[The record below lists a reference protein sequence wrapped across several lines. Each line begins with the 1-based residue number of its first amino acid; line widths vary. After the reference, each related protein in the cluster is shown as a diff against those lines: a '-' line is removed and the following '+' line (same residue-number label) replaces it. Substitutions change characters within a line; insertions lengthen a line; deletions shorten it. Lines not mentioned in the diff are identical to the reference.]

1 MSATMSHSSHSE
13 RPQGTHAELPSG
25 SSQFRKDNEM
35 SDLIAPHAFLNM
47 ASISQTILGK
57 IVAAK
62 QEWVAARKLAQPL
75 ESFQSALT
83 PSDRDFVGALKA
95 GSTRFILEC
104 KKASPSKGLIR
115 DDFSPEAIAD
125 IYGKYATAISVLTDE
140 KFFQGDFAY
149 LSRVRS
155 RVSQPVL
162 CKDFMIDPY
171 QVYLARHYQADA
183 ILLMLSVLTDEG
195 YRALFAVAKEL
206 GLGVLTEVSNEE
218 ELTRAI
224 ALDAPVI
231 GINNRDLRD
240 LSVDLNRTKQL
251 AKDIPGDRVV
261 ISESG
266 INHRAQVAD
275 LRHYAKGFL
284 VGSSLMAE
292 PDLEAAVRK
301 LVLGQN
307 KVCGL
312 TRAEDAAAAHQAG
325 AVFGGLIFVAKSPRY
340 VDIPAARA
348 VMAGAPLSY
357 VGVFRNAQP
366 ATIAK
371 TVDALGL
378 AAVQLHGDEDT
389 AYIEELRPLLPAG
402 CQIWK
407 AVGVSLGM
415 ESGEPLPDLDYPA
428 DRLLLDT
435 VVKTAVGSQSGGT
448 GQTFDWAL
456 LANLDK
462 AKLMLAGGLNPDN
475 ALQAAQVGCLGLDF
489 NSGVESAPGQKDAH
503 KIAAA
508 FGALRNL

>member
-1 MSATMSHSSHSE
+1 M
-13 RPQGTHAELPSG
+13 
-25 SSQFRKDNEM
+25 
-35 SDLIAPHAFLNM
+35 
-47 ASISQTILGK
+47 
-57 IVAAK
+57 
-62 QEWVAARKLAQPL
+62 
-75 ESFQSALT
+75 
-83 PSDRDFVGALKA
+83 
-95 GSTRFILEC
+95 
-104 KKASPSKGLIR
+104 
-115 DDFSPEAIAD
+115 
-125 IYGKYATAISVLTDE
+125 LTDE
-140 KFFQGDFAY
+140 KFFQGDFAF
-149 LSRVRS
+149 LPRVRS

-224 ALDAPVI
+224 TLGAPVI

-251 AKDIPGDRVV
+251 AKDIPSDRVV

-275 LRHYAKGFL
+275 LRHHAKGFL

-325 AVFGGLIFVAKSPRY
+325 AVFGGLIFVSKSPRY

-366 ATIAK
+366 ATIVK
-371 TVDALGL
+371 TVEALGL
-378 AAVQLHGDEDT
+378 AAVQLHGDEDA
-389 AYIEELRPLLPAG
+389 AYIEGLHALLPAG

-407 AVGVSLGM
+407 AVGVT
-415 ESGEPLPDLDYPA
+415 SGEPLPALDYPA

-435 VVKTAVGSQSGGT
+435 KVGSQSGGT
-448 GQTFDWAL
+448 GQAFDWAML
-456 LANLDK
+456 VTLDK
-462 AKLMLAGGLNPDN
+462 SKLMLAGGLNPDN

>member
-1 MSATMSHSSHSE
+1 MSAGLNTTNRSKDIEMLNH
-13 RPQGTHAELPSG
+13 PS
-25 SSQFRKDNEM
+25 
-35 SDLIAPHAFLNM
+35 L
-47 ASISQTILGK
+47 SQTILGN

-75 ESFQSALT
+75 ASFQGALL
-83 PSDRDFVGALKA
+83 PSDRDFEGELRA
-95 GSTRFILEC
+95 GGTRFILEC

-140 KFFQGDFAY
+140 KFFQGDFAF
-149 LSRVRS
+149 LPRVRA
-155 RVSQPVL
+155 RVKQPVL

-195 YRALFAVAKEL
+195 YRTLFAVAREL

-218 ELTRAI
+218 ELERAI
-224 ALDAPVI
+224 ALGSPVI

-240 LSVDLNRTKQL
+240 MSVSLDRTRQL
-251 AKDIPGDRVV
+251 AARIPGDRVV

-266 INHRAQVAD
+266 IQDRSQVAD
-275 LRHYAKGFL
+275 LRRHAKGFL
-284 VGSSLMAE
+284 VGSSLMSE
-292 PDLEAAVRK
+292 PDLEAAVRR

-312 TRAEDAAAAHQAG
+312 TRAEDATAAHQAG

-340 VDIPAARA
+340 VDIPSART

-366 ATIAK
+366 QTIAK
-371 TVDALGL
+371 TVEALGL
-378 AAVQLHGDEDT
+378 VAVQLHGEEDA
-389 AYIEELRPLLPAG
+389 AYIEALRPLLPVH
-402 CQIWK
+402 CEIWK
-407 AVGVSLGM
+407 AVGIT
-415 ESGEPLPDLDYPA
+415 SGEPLPALDFPA

-435 VVKTAVGSQSGGT
+435 KVGSQSGGT
-448 GQTFDWAL
+448 GQAFDWTVL
-456 LANLDK
+456 DGLDK
-462 AKLMLAGGLNPDN
+462 SRLMLAGGLNPDN
-475 ALQAAQVGCLGLDF
+475 ALSAAQVGCLGLDF
-489 NSGVESAPGQKDAH
+489 NSGVESAPGQKDAS
-503 KIAAA
+503 KLEAA
-508 FGALRNL
+508 FAALRQL

>member
-13 RPQGTHAELPSG
+13 RPQGK
-25 SSQFRKDNEM
+25 SQFRKDNEM
-35 SDLIAPHAFLNM
+35 SDLIAPQAFLNM

-62 QEWVAARKLAQPL
+62 QAWVTARKLAQPL

-115 DDFSPEAIAD
+115 NDFSPEAIAD

-140 KFFQGDFAY
+140 KFFQGDFAF
-149 LSRVRS
+149 LPRVRG
-155 RVSQPVL
+155 RVQQPVL

-224 ALDAPVI
+224 ALGAPVI

-251 AKDIPGDRVV
+251 ANILSQKAPGDRVV

-275 LRHYAKGFL
+275 LRPYAKGFL

-301 LVLGQN
+301 LTLGQN

-340 VDIPAARA
+340 VDIPTART
-348 VMAGAPLSY
+348 VMAGAQLSY

-366 ATIAK
+366 ATIVQ
-371 TVDALGL
+371 TVETLGL
-378 AAVQLHGDEDT
+378 AAVQLHGDEDA
-389 AYIEELRPLLPAG
+389 AYIEGLRPLLPAS
-402 CQIWK
+402 CQVWK
-407 AVGVSLGM
+407 AVGII
-415 ESGEPLPDLDYPA
+415 SGEPLPTLDYPA

-435 VVKTAVGSQSGGT
+435 KVGSQSGGT
-448 GQTFDWAL
+448 GQAFNWAM
-456 LANLDK
+456 LATLDK
-462 AKLMLAGGLNPDN
+462 SKLMLAGGLNPDN
-475 ALQAAQVGCLGLDF
+475 ALQAAEVGCLGLDF
-489 NSGVESAPGQKDAH
+489 NSGVESAPGQKDPH
-503 KIAAA
+503 KLAAA
-508 FGALRNL
+508 FSALRGL

>member
-1 MSATMSHSSHSE
+1 MSVTTHGSTTLSKDIEMLDPLSS
-13 RPQGTHAELPSG
+13 P
-25 SSQFRKDNEM
+25 D
-35 SDLIAPHAFLNM
+35 AFLNR
-47 ASISQTILGK
+47 ASINQTILGK

-75 ESFQSALT
+75 ESFQGTLV
-83 PSDRDFVGALKA
+83 PSDRDFEGDLRA

-125 IYGKYATAISVLTDE
+125 IYGNYATAISVLTDE
-140 KFFQGDFAY
+140 QFFQGDFAF
-149 LSRVRS
+149 LPRVRG
-155 RVSQPVL
+155 RVKQPVL

-195 YRALFAVAKEL
+195 YRALFKVAKEL

-224 ALDAPVI
+224 DLGAPVI

-240 LSVDLNRTKQL
+240 LSVDLARTKQL
-251 AKDIPGDRVV
+251 AKDIPSDRVV

-275 LRHYAKGFL
+275 LRAHAKGFL
-284 VGSSLMAE
+284 VGSSLMSE

-312 TRAEDAAAAHQAG
+312 TRPEDAAAAHQAG

-348 VMAGAPLSY
+348 VMAGAPLCY
-357 VGVFRNAQP
+357 VMPSPPPSPRRWMRWGSPPCNCTGMKMP
-366 ATIAK
+366 PMS
-371 TVDALGL
+371 
-378 AAVQLHGDEDT
+378 
-389 AYIEELRPLLPAG
+389 RPCAP
-402 CQIWK
+402 CC
-407 AVGVSLGM
+407 
-415 ESGEPLPDLDYPA
+415 
-428 DRLLLDT
+428 R
-435 VVKTAVGSQSGGT
+435 
-448 GQTFDWAL
+448 
-456 LANLDK
+456 
-462 AKLMLAGGLNPDN
+462 
-475 ALQAAQVGCLGLDF
+475 QAAR
-489 NSGVESAPGQKDAH
+489 SGKRLESQAASPCPPSTTRRIACCWIRKSAAR
-503 KIAAA
+503 AAA
-508 FGALRNL
+508 PVRRSTGLCWPISIKPG

>member
-1 MSATMSHSSHSE
+1 MSATTLHSSHSV
-13 RPQGTHAELPSG
+13 RPQGNNQL
-25 SSQFRKDNEM
+25 RKDNEM
-35 SDLIAPHAFLNM
+35 SDLMAPHAFLNM

-140 KFFQGDFAY
+140 KFFQGDFAF
-149 LSRVRS
+149 LPRVRS
-155 RVSQPVL
+155 RVQQPVL

-183 ILLMLSVLTDEG
+183 ILLMLSVLTDDG

-206 GLGVLTEVSNEE
+206 GLGVLTEVSNQE

-224 ALDAPVI
+224 ALGAPVI

-251 AKDIPGDRVV
+251 AAILSQKAPADRVV

-275 LRHYAKGFL
+275 LRHHAKGFL

-312 TRAEDAAAAHQAG
+312 TRAKDAAAAHQAG

-371 TVDALGL
+371 TVKALGL
-378 AAVQLHGDEDT
+378 TAVQLHGDEDA
-389 AYIEELRPLLPAG
+389 AYIETLRPLLPAG

-407 AVGVSLGM
+407 AVGVSLGK
-415 ESGEPLPDLDYPA
+415 ESGEPLPALDYPA

-435 VVKTAVGSQSGGT
+435 KVGSQSGGT
-448 GQTFDWAL
+448 GQAFDWAL
-456 LANLDK
+456 LAHLDK

-503 KIAAA
+503 KLAAA
-508 FGALRNL
+508 FAVLRQL

>member
-1 MSATMSHSSHSE
+1 MSATTLHSSHSE
-13 RPQGTHAELPSG
+13 RPQGK
-25 SSQFRKDNEM
+25 SQFRKDNEM

-75 ESFQSALT
+75 ASFQSALT

-140 KFFQGDFAY
+140 KFFQGDFAF
-149 LSRVRS
+149 LPRVRS

-224 ALDAPVI
+224 ALGAPVI

-240 LSVDLNRTKQL
+240 LSVDLARTKQL
-251 AKDIPGDRVV
+251 AAILSQKAPGDRVV

-275 LRHYAKGFL
+275 LRHHAKGFL

-366 ATIAK
+366 ATIVK
-371 TVDALGL
+371 TVEALGL
-378 AAVQLHGDEDT
+378 AAVQLHGDEDA
-389 AYIEELRPLLPAG
+389 AYIEGLRALLPAG

-407 AVGVSLGM
+407 AIGISLGK
-415 ESGEPLPDLDYPA
+415 ESGEPLPALDYPA

-435 VVKTAVGSQSGGT
+435 KVGSQSGGT
-448 GQTFDWAL
+448 GQAFDWAL
-456 LANLDK
+456 LAHLDK

-503 KIAAA
+503 KLATA
-508 FGALRNL
+508 FAALRNL

>member
-1 MSATMSHSSHSE
+1 MSATTLHSSHSE
-13 RPQGTHAELPSG
+13 RPQGKI
-25 SSQFRKDNEM
+25 QFRKDNEM
-35 SDLIAPHAFLNM
+35 SDRIAPHAFLNM

-140 KFFQGDFAY
+140 KFFQGDFAF
-149 LSRVRS
+149 LPRVRS

-224 ALDAPVI
+224 ALGAPVI

-251 AKDIPGDRVV
+251 AKDIPSDRVV

-275 LRHYAKGFL
+275 LRHHAKGFL

-312 TRAEDAAAAHQAG
+312 TRAED
-325 AVFGGLIFVAKSPRY
+325 
-340 VDIPAARA
+340 
-348 VMAGAPLSY
+348 
-357 VGVFRNAQP
+357 
-366 ATIAK
+366 
-371 TVDALGL
+371 
-378 AAVQLHGDEDT
+378 
-389 AYIEELRPLLPAG
+389 
-402 CQIWK
+402 
-407 AVGVSLGM
+407 
-415 ESGEPLPDLDYPA
+415 
-428 DRLLLDT
+428 
-435 VVKTAVGSQSGGT
+435 
-448 GQTFDWAL
+448 
-456 LANLDK
+456 
-462 AKLMLAGGLNPDN
+462 
-475 ALQAAQVGCLGLDF
+475 
-489 NSGVESAPGQKDAH
+489 
-503 KIAAA
+503 
-508 FGALRNL
+508 

>member
-1 MSATMSHSSHSE
+1 MSVSTHGSQQGSTTLSKDIEMLDPLSS
-13 RPQGTHAELPSG
+13 P
-25 SSQFRKDNEM
+25 D
-35 SDLIAPHAFLNM
+35 AFLNR
-47 ASISQTILGK
+47 ASINQTILGK

-75 ESFQSALT
+75 ESFQGALV
-83 PSDRDFVGALKA
+83 PSDRDFEGDLRA

-125 IYGKYATAISVLTDE
+125 IYGNYATAISVLTDE
-140 KFFQGDFAY
+140 QFFQGDFAF
-149 LSRVRS
+149 LPRVRA
-155 RVSQPVL
+155 RVKQPVL

-195 YRALFAVAKEL
+195 YRALFKVAKEL

-224 ALDAPVI
+224 ALGAPVI

-240 LSVDLNRTKQL
+240 LSVDLARTGQL
-251 AKDIPGDRVV
+251 AADIPADRVV

-266 INHRAQVAD
+266 IRDRSQVAR
-275 LRHYAKGFL
+275 LRQHAKGFL
-284 VGSSLMAE
+284 VGSSLMEEA
-292 PDLEAAVRK
+292 DLEAAVRK
-301 LVLGQN
+301 LTLGQN

-340 VDIPAARA
+340 VDIPGARA
-348 VMAGAPLSY
+348 VMAGAPLNY

-366 ATIAK
+366 QTIAL
-371 TVDALGL
+371 TVEALGL
-378 AAVQLHGDEDT
+378 AAVQLHGDEDA
-389 AYIEELRPLLPAG
+389 AYIEALRTLLPEG
-402 CQIWK
+402 CEIWK
-407 AVGVSLGM
+407 AVGVT
-415 ESGEPLPDLDYPA
+415 SGEPLPALDYPA

-435 VVKTAVGSQSGGT
+435 KVGSQSGGT
-448 GQTFDWAL
+448 GQAFDWAM
-456 LANLDK
+456 LASLDK
-462 AKLMLAGGLNPDN
+462 SRLMLAGGLNPDN
-475 ALQAAQVGCLGLDF
+475 ALRAAEVGCLGLDF
-489 NSGVESAPGQKDAH
+489 NSGVESAPGQKDAQ
-503 KIAAA
+503 KLEAA
-508 FGALRNL
+508 FDALRKL

>member
-1 MSATMSHSSHSE
+1 MSATTLHSSHSE
-13 RPQGTHAELPSG
+13 RPQGK
-25 SSQFRKDNEM
+25 SQFRKDNEM

-75 ESFQSALT
+75 DSFQSELT
-83 PSDRDFVGALKA
+83 PSDRDFVGTLKA

-195 YRALFAVAKEL
+195 YRALFAVAKDL

-224 ALDAPVI
+224 ALGAPVI

-251 AKDIPGDRVV
+251 AKDIPSDRVV

-275 LRHYAKGFL
+275 LRHHAKGFL

-371 TVDALGL
+371 TVEALGL
-378 AAVQLHGDEDT
+378 AAVQLHGDEDA
-389 AYIEELRPLLPAG
+389 AYIEELRPLLPTG

-407 AVGVSLGM
+407 AVGVSLGK
-415 ESGEPLPDLDYPA
+415 ENDEPLPALDYPA

-435 VVKTAVGSQSGGT
+435 KVGSQSGGT
-448 GQTFDWAL
+448 GQAFDWAL
-456 LANLDK
+456 LAHLDK

>member
-1 MSATMSHSSHSE
+1 MSATTSHSSHSE
-13 RPQGTHAELPSG
+13 RPQGE
-25 SSQFRKDNEM
+25 SQFRKDNEM

-62 QEWVAARKLAQPL
+62 QEWVAARKLTQPL
-75 ESFQSALT
+75 ESFQSTLT

-104 KKASPSKGLIR
+104 KKASPTKGLIR

-140 KFFQGDFAY
+140 KFFQGDFAF
-149 LSRVRS
+149 LPRVRS

-224 ALDAPVI
+224 ALGAPVI

-240 LSVDLNRTKQL
+240 LSVDLNRTKLL
-251 AKDIPGDRVV
+251 ANILSQKAPGDRVV

-275 LRHYAKGFL
+275 LRPYAKGFL

-301 LVLGQN
+301 LTLGQN

-312 TRAEDAAAAHQAG
+312 TRADDAAAAHQAG

-348 VMAGAPLSY
+348 VMAGAPLCY
-357 VGVFRNAQP
+357 VGVFRNALP
-366 ATIAK
+366 ATIVQ
-371 TVDALGL
+371 TVEALGL
-378 AAVQLHGDEDT
+378 AAVQLHGDEDA
-389 AYIEELRPLLPAG
+389 AYIEALRTLLPAT

-407 AVGVSLGM
+407 AVGVSLGK
-415 ESGEPLPDLDYPA
+415 ESGEPLPALDYPA

-435 VVKTAVGSQSGGT
+435 KVGSQSGGT
-448 GQTFDWAL
+448 GQAFDWTM
-456 LANLDK
+456 LATLDK
-462 AKLMLAGGLNPDN
+462 SKLMLAGGLNPDN

-489 NSGVESAPGQKDAH
+489 NSGVESAPGQKDGH
-503 KIAAA
+503 KLAAA
-508 FGALRNL
+508 FAALRAL

>member
-1 MSATMSHSSHSE
+1 MSAGPNT
-13 RPQGTHAELPSG
+13 THRSKDIEMLNHPS
-25 SSQFRKDNEM
+25 
-35 SDLIAPHAFLNM
+35 L
-47 ASISQTILGK
+47 SQTILGN

-75 ESFQSALT
+75 ASFQAALT
-83 PSDRDFVGALKA
+83 PSDRDFEGELRA
-95 GSTRFILEC
+95 GGTRFILEC

-140 KFFQGDFAY
+140 KFFQGDFAF
-149 LSRVRS
+149 LPRVRA
-155 RVSQPVL
+155 RVKQPVL

-195 YRALFAVAKEL
+195 YRSLFAVAREL

-218 ELTRAI
+218 ELERAI
-224 ALDAPVI
+224 ALGSPVI

-240 LSVDLNRTKQL
+240 MSVSLDRTRQL
-251 AKDIPGDRVV
+251 AARIPGDRVV

-266 INHRAQVAD
+266 IQDRSQVAD
-275 LRHYAKGFL
+275 LHAHAKGFL
-284 VGSSLMAE
+284 VGSSLMSE
-292 PDLEAAVRK
+292 SDLEGAVRR

-312 TRAEDAAAAHQAG
+312 TRPEDAAAAHQAG

-340 VDIPAARA
+340 VDIPSART

-366 ATIAK
+366 QTIAK
-371 TVDALGL
+371 TVEALGL
-378 AAVQLHGDEDT
+378 VAVQLHGEEDA
-389 AYIEELRPLLPAG
+389 AYIEALRPLLPVH
-402 CQIWK
+402 CEIWK
-407 AVGVSLGM
+407 AVGVTLDKA
-415 ESGEPLPDLDYPA
+415 SGEPLPALDFPA

-435 VVKTAVGSQSGGT
+435 KVGSQSGGT
-448 GQTFDWAL
+448 GQAFDWAM
-456 LANLDK
+456 LAKLDK

-508 FGALRNL
+508 FGALRQL

>member
-1 MSATMSHSSHSE
+1 MTSVSNKDSTM
-13 RPQGTHAELPSG
+13 QDHAISPD
-25 SSQFRKDNEM
+25 R
-35 SDLIAPHAFLNM
+35 FLNM
-47 ASISQTILGK
+47 ASINQTILGK

-195 YRALFAVAKEL
+195 YRTLFAVAKEL

-224 ALDAPVI
+224 ALGAPVI

-251 AKDIPGDRVV
+251 AAILSQKAPADQVV

-275 LRHYAKGFL
+275 LRHHAKGFL

-301 LVLGQN
+301 LTLGQN

-366 ATIAK
+366 ATIVK
-371 TVDALGL
+371 TVEALGL
-378 AAVQLHGDEDT
+378 AAVQLHGDEDA
-389 AYIEELRPLLPAG
+389 AYIETLRPLLPAG

-407 AVGVSLGM
+407 AVGVT
-415 ESGEPLPDLDYPA
+415 SGEPLPALDYPA

-435 VVKTAVGSQSGGT
+435 KVGSQSGGT
-448 GQTFDWAL
+448 GQAFDWTL

-503 KIAAA
+503 KLAAA
-508 FGALRNL
+508 FAALRNL

>member
-1 MSATMSHSSHSE
+1 MSATTLHNSHSE
-13 RPQGTHAELPSG
+13 RPQGK
-25 SSQFRKDNEM
+25 SQFRKDNEM

-47 ASISQTILGK
+47 PSISQTILGK

-62 QEWVAARKLAQPL
+62 QEWVAARKLAQAL

-140 KFFQGDFAY
+140 KFFQGDFAF
-149 LSRVRS
+149 LPRVRG

-224 ALDAPVI
+224 ALGAPVI

-251 AKDIPGDRVV
+251 ANILSQKAPSDRVV

-275 LRHYAKGFL
+275 LRHHAKGFL

-378 AAVQLHGDEDT
+378 AAVQLHGDEDA
-389 AYIEELRPLLPAG
+389 AYIEELRALLPTG

-407 AVGVSLGM
+407 AIGVT
-415 ESGEPLPDLDYPA
+415 SGEPLPALDYPA

-435 VVKTAVGSQSGGT
+435 KVGSQSGGT
-448 GQTFDWAL
+448 GQAFDWAL
-456 LANLDK
+456 LATLDK
-462 AKLMLAGGLNPDN
+462 SKLMLAGGLNPDN

>member
-1 MSATMSHSSHSE
+1 MSATTSHSSHSE
-13 RPQGTHAELPSG
+13 RPLGK
-25 SSQFRKDNEM
+25 SQFRKDNEM

-47 ASISQTILGK
+47 ASINQTILGK

-75 ESFQSALT
+75 ASFQSALT

-140 KFFQGDFAY
+140 KFFQGDFAF
-149 LSRVRS
+149 LPRVRG

-195 YRALFAVAKEL
+195 YRALFAVAREL
-206 GLGVLTEVSNEE
+206 CLGVLTEVSNEE

-224 ALDAPVI
+224 ALGAPVI

-251 AKDIPGDRVV
+251 AAILSQKAPGDRVV

-275 LRHYAKGFL
+275 LRQHAKGFL

-301 LVLGQN
+301 LILGQN

-312 TRAEDAAAAHQAG
+312 TRPEDAVAAHQAG

-348 VMAGAPLSY
+348 VMAGAPLSF

-371 TVDALGL
+371 TVEALGL
-378 AAVQLHGDEDT
+378 TAVQLHGDEDA
-389 AYIEELRPLLPAG
+389 AYIETLRPLLPAG

-407 AVGVSLGM
+407 AIGVTS
-415 ESGEPLPDLDYPA
+415 SEPLPSLDYPA

-435 VVKTAVGSQSGGT
+435 KVGSQSGGT
-448 GQTFDWAL
+448 GQAFDWAL
-456 LANLDK
+456 LAHLDK

-508 FGALRNL
+508 FAALRNL

>member
-1 MSATMSHSSHSE
+1 
-13 RPQGTHAELPSG
+13 
-25 SSQFRKDNEM
+25 M
-35 SDLIAPHAFLNM
+35 SDIIAPHAFLNM

-62 QEWVAARKLAQPL
+62 QGWIAARKEAQPL
-75 ESFQSALT
+75 ESFKGALV
-83 PSDRDFVGALKA
+83 PSDRDFEGQLRA

-115 DDFSPEAIAD
+115 NDFSPEAIAD
-125 IYGKYATAISVLTDE
+125 VYGKYATAISVLTDE
-140 KFFQGDFAY
+140 KFFQGDFAF
-149 LSRVRS
+149 LPRVRA
-155 RVSQPVL
+155 RVQQPVL

-195 YRALFAVAKEL
+195 YNALFAVAKEL

-218 ELTRAI
+218 ELERAI
-224 ALDAPVI
+224 ALGAPVI

-240 LSVDLNRTKQL
+240 LSVDIARTGQL
-251 AKDIPGDRVV
+251 AARIPADRIV

-266 INHRAQVAD
+266 IRNRAQVAE
-275 LRHYAKGFL
+275 LRLHAKGFL
-284 VGSSLMAE
+284 VGSSLMEEA
-292 PDLEAAVRK
+292 DLEAAVRK
-301 LVLGQN
+301 LTLGQN

-312 TRAEDAAAAHQAG
+312 TRPEDAAAAHQAG
-325 AVFGGLIFVAKSPRY
+325 TVFGGLIFVSKSPRY

-357 VGVFRNAQP
+357 VGVFRNAQA

-378 AAVQLHGDEDT
+378 AAVQLHGDEDA
-389 AYIEELRPLLPAG
+389 AYVEGLRPLLPPG
-402 CQIWK
+402 CEIWK
-407 AVGVSLGM
+407 AVGITLG
-415 ESGEPLPDLDYPA
+415 ETSGEPLPALDFPA

-435 VVKTAVGSQSGGT
+435 KVGSQSGGT
-448 GQTFDWAL
+448 GQAFDWTL
-456 LANLDK
+456 LAGLDK
-462 AKLMLAGGLNPDN
+462 SRLMLAGGLNADN

-508 FGALRNL
+508 FGALRQL

>member
-1 MSATMSHSSHSE
+1 MSATTSHSSHSE
-13 RPQGTHAELPSG
+13 RPQGK
-25 SSQFRKDNEM
+25 SQLRKDNEM

-75 ESFQSALT
+75 ESFQSALI

-140 KFFQGDFAY
+140 KFFQGDFTF
-149 LSRVRS
+149 LPRVRG

-195 YRALFAVAKEL
+195 YRALFAVAREL

-224 ALDAPVI
+224 ALGAPVI

-251 AKDIPGDRVV
+251 AAILSQKAPGDRVV

-275 LRHYAKGFL
+275 LRHHAKGFL

-312 TRAEDAAAAHQAG
+312 TRPEDAVAAHQAG
-325 AVFGGLIFVAKSPRY
+325 AVFGGLIFVSKSPRY

-348 VMAGAPLSY
+348 VMAGAPLSF
-357 VGVFRNAQP
+357 VGVFRNAQS

-371 TVDALGL
+371 TVEALGL
-378 AAVQLHGDEDT
+378 AAVQLHGDEDA
-389 AYIEELRPLLPAG
+389 AYIETLRPLLPAG

-407 AVGVSLGM
+407 AIGIT
-415 ESGEPLPDLDYPA
+415 SGELLPALDYPA

-435 VVKTAVGSQSGGT
+435 KVGSQSGGT
-448 GQTFDWAL
+448 GQAFDWAL

-462 AKLMLAGGLNPDN
+462 SKVMLAGGLNPDN

-508 FGALRNL
+508 FAALRNL

>member
-1 MSATMSHSSHSE
+1 MSATTLHSSHSE
-13 RPQGTHAELPSG
+13 RPQGK
-25 SSQFRKDNEM
+25 SQLRKDNEM

-75 ESFQSALT
+75 ASFQSALT

-115 DDFSPEAIAD
+115 NDFSPEAIAD

-140 KFFQGDFAY
+140 KFFQGDFAF
-149 LSRVRS
+149 LPRVRG
-155 RVSQPVL
+155 RISQPVL

-224 ALDAPVI
+224 ALGAPVI

-251 AKDIPGDRVV
+251 AAILSQKAPADRVV

-275 LRHYAKGFL
+275 LRHHAKGFL

-366 ATIAK
+366 ATLVK
-371 TVDALGL
+371 TVEALGL
-378 AAVQLHGDEDT
+378 AAVQLHGDEDA
-389 AYIEELRPLLPAG
+389 AYIEGLRALLPAG

-407 AVGVSLGM
+407 AVGVSLGK
-415 ESGEPLPDLDYPA
+415 ESGEPLPALDYPA

-435 VVKTAVGSQSGGT
+435 KVGSQSGGT
-448 GQTFDWAL
+448 GQAFDWAL

-503 KIAAA
+503 KLAAA
-508 FGALRNL
+508 FAALRQL

>member
-1 MSATMSHSSHSE
+1 MSATTLHSSHSE
-13 RPQGTHAELPSG
+13 RPQGK
-25 SSQFRKDNEM
+25 SQFRKDNEM

-140 KFFQGDFAY
+140 KFFQGDFAF
-149 LSRVRS
+149 LPRVRV

-224 ALDAPVI
+224 ALGAPVI

-240 LSVDLNRTKQL
+240 LSVDLARTKQL
-251 AKDIPGDRVV
+251 AAILSQKAPADRVV

-275 LRHYAKGFL
+275 LRYHAKGFL

-371 TVDALGL
+371 TVEALGL
-378 AAVQLHGDEDT
+378 AAVQLHGDEDA
-389 AYIEELRPLLPAG
+389 AYIEGLRALLPAG

-407 AVGVSLGM
+407 AVGVSLGK
-415 ESGEPLPDLDYPA
+415 ESGEPLPALDYPA

-435 VVKTAVGSQSGGT
+435 KVGSQSGGT
-448 GQTFDWAL
+448 GQAFDWAL
-456 LANLDK
+456 LAHLDK

-489 NSGVESAPGQKDAH
+489 NSGVESAPGQKDTH
-503 KIAAA
+503 KLAAA
-508 FGALRNL
+508 FAALRQL

>member
-1 MSATMSHSSHSE
+1 MSTTTQDST
-13 RPQGTHAELPSG
+13 QL
-25 SSQFRKDNEM
+25 RKDNEM
-35 SDLIAPHAFLNM
+35 SELIAPHPFLNM

-75 ESFQSALT
+75 ETFQGTLVA
-83 PSDRDFVGALKA
+83 SDRDFEGALRS

-125 IYGKYATAISVLTDE
+125 VYGKYATAISVLTDE
-140 KFFQGDFAY
+140 KFFQGDFAF
-149 LSRVRS
+149 LPRVRG
-155 RVSQPVL
+155 RVQQPVL

-218 ELTRAI
+218 ERDRAI
-224 ALDAPVI
+224 ALGAPVI

-240 LSVDLNRTKQL
+240 LSVDLARTQQL
-251 AKDIPGDRVV
+251 AADIPSDRVV

-266 INHRAQVAD
+266 IKHRAQVAE
-275 LRHYAKGFL
+275 LRAHAKGFL
-284 VGSSLMAE
+284 VGSSLMGE

-312 TRAEDAAAAHQAG
+312 TRAEDAAAAHRAG
-325 AVFGGLIFVAKSPRY
+325 AVYGGLIFVAKSPRY
-340 VDIPAARA
+340 VDIPSARA
-348 VMAGAPLSY
+348 LMAGAPLSF

-366 ATIAK
+366 QTIAK
-371 TVDALGL
+371 TVEALGL
-378 AAVQLHGDEDT
+378 AAVQLHGEEDA
-389 AYIEELRPLLPAG
+389 AYIEALRPLLPAD

-407 AVGVSLGM
+407 ALGVTGD
-415 ESGEPLPDLDYPA
+415 EPLPSLDYPA

-435 VVKTAVGSQSGGT
+435 KVGSQSGGT
-448 GQTFDWAL
+448 GQTFDWTL
-456 LANLDK
+456 LAGIDK
-462 AKLMLAGGLNPDN
+462 SRLMLAGGLTPDN
-475 ALQAAQVGCLGLDF
+475 ALQAARVGCLGLDF
-489 NSGVESAPGQKDAH
+489 NSGVESAPGRKDAS
-503 KIAAA
+503 KLEAA
-508 FGALRNL
+508 FAALRQL

>member
-1 MSATMSHSSHSE
+1 MSATTLHSSHSE
-13 RPQGTHAELPSG
+13 RPQGK
-25 SSQFRKDNEM
+25 SQFRKDNDM

-140 KFFQGDFAY
+140 KFFQGDFAF
-149 LSRVRS
+149 LPRVRG
-155 RVSQPVL
+155 RVQQPVL

-195 YRALFAVAKEL
+195 YRALFAVAKAL

-218 ELTRAI
+218 ELARAI
-224 ALDAPVI
+224 ALGAPVI

-240 LSVDLNRTKQL
+240 LSVDLARTKQL
-251 AKDIPGDRVV
+251 AAILSQKAPADRVV

-275 LRHYAKGFL
+275 LRHHAKGFL

-340 VDIPAARA
+340 VDIPPP
-348 VMAGAPLSY
+348 AP
-357 VGVFRNAQP
+357 
-366 ATIAK
+366 
-371 TVDALGL
+371 
-378 AAVQLHGDEDT
+378 
-389 AYIEELRPLLPAG
+389 
-402 CQIWK
+402 
-407 AVGVSLGM
+407 
-415 ESGEPLPDLDYPA
+415 
-428 DRLLLDT
+428 
-435 VVKTAVGSQSGGT
+435 
-448 GQTFDWAL
+448 
-456 LANLDK
+456 
-462 AKLMLAGGLNPDN
+462 
-475 ALQAAQVGCLGLDF
+475 
-489 NSGVESAPGQKDAH
+489 
-503 KIAAA
+503 
-508 FGALRNL
+508 

>member
-1 MSATMSHSSHSE
+1 MSATTTACPRGTHPE
-13 RPQGTHAELPSG
+13 RPTGN
-25 SSQFRKDNEM
+25 SQLRKDNEM
-35 SDLIAPHAFLNM
+35 SDVIAPHAFLNM

-62 QEWVAARKLAQPL
+62 QEWVAARKESQPL
-75 ESFQSALT
+75 ASFQDALT
-83 PSDRDFVGALKA
+83 PSDRDFEGDLRK

-115 DDFSPEAIAD
+115 NDFSPEAIAD
-125 IYGKYATAISVLTDE
+125 IYGHYATAISVLTDE
-140 KFFQGDFAY
+140 KFFQGDFAF
-149 LSRVRS
+149 LPRVRG
-155 RVSQPVL
+155 RVQQPVL

-195 YRALFAVAKEL
+195 YRALFNVAKEL

-224 ALDAPVI
+224 DLGAPVI

-240 LSVDLNRTKQL
+240 LSVDLARTQQL
-251 AKDIPGDRVV
+251 AARIPGDRVV

-266 INHRAQVAD
+266 INHRAQVAA
-275 LRHYAKGFL
+275 LRHHAKGFL

-312 TRAEDAAAAHQAG
+312 TRPEDAAAAHQAG

-366 ATIAK
+366 QTIAK

-378 AAVQLHGDEDT
+378 AAVQLHGDEDA
-389 AYIEELRPLLPAG
+389 AYIDTLRALLPAT

-407 AVGVSLGM
+407 AVGVSLGK
-415 ESGEPLPDLDYPA
+415 ESGEPLPALDYPA

-435 VVKTAVGSQSGGT
+435 KVGSQSGGT
-448 GQTFDWAL
+448 GQAFDWTL
-456 LANLDK
+456 LAHLDK
-462 AKLMLAGGLNPDN
+462 ARLMLAGGLNPDN
-475 ALQAAQVGCLGLDF
+475 ALEAARVGCLGLDF
-489 NSGVESAPGQKDAH
+489 NSGVESAPGRKDAY
-503 KIAAA
+503 KLTAA
-508 FGALRNL
+508 FGALRQL

>member
-1 MSATMSHSSHSE
+1 MSTTSHSSHSE
-13 RPQGTHAELPSG
+13 RPLGK
-25 SSQFRKDNEM
+25 SQLRKDNEM

-47 ASISQTILGK
+47 ASINQTILGK

-62 QEWVAARKLAQPL
+62 QAWVAARKLAQPL

-95 GSTRFILEC
+95 GSTCFILEC

-115 DDFSPEAIAD
+115 NDFSPEAIAD

-140 KFFQGDFAY
+140 KFFQGDLAF
-149 LSRVRS
+149 LPRVRA
-155 RVSQPVL
+155 RVKQPVL

-195 YRALFAVAKEL
+195 YRALFAVAKAL

-224 ALDAPVI
+224 ALGAPVI

-240 LSVDLNRTKQL
+240 LSVDLNRTKLL
-251 AKDIPGDRVV
+251 ANILSQKAPSDRVV

-275 LRHYAKGFL
+275 LRQHAKGFL

-312 TRAEDAAAAHQAG
+312 TRADDAAAAHQAG

-340 VDIPAARA
+340 VDIPTARA
-348 VMAGAPLSY
+348 VMAGAPLCY
-357 VGVFRNAQP
+357 VGVFRNAMP
-366 ATIAK
+366 ATIVQ
-371 TVDALGL
+371 TVEALGL
-378 AAVQLHGDEDT
+378 AAVQLHGDEDA
-389 AYIEELRPLLPAG
+389 AYIDNLRPLLPAG

-407 AVGVSLGM
+407 AVGIT
-415 ESGEPLPDLDYPA
+415 SGEPLPALDYPA

-435 VVKTAVGSQSGGT
+435 KVGSQSGGT
-448 GQTFDWAL
+448 GQAFDWSL
-456 LANLDK
+456 LATLDK
-462 AKLMLAGGLNPDN
+462 SKLMLAGGLNPDN
-475 ALQAAQVGCLGLDF
+475 ALQAAEVGCLGLDF
-489 NSGVESAPGQKDAH
+489 NSGVESAPGQKDGH
-503 KIAAA
+503 KLAAA
-508 FGALRNL
+508 FAALRAL

>member
-1 MSATMSHSSHSE
+1 MSE
-13 RPQGTHAELPSG
+13 
-25 SSQFRKDNEM
+25 
-35 SDLIAPHAFLNM
+35 LIAPHPFLNM

-62 QEWVAARKLAQPL
+62 QAWVAARKLAQPL
-75 ESFQSALT
+75 ASFQGALT
-83 PSDRDFVGALKA
+83 PSDRDFEGALRS

-125 IYGKYATAISVLTDE
+125 VYGRYATAISVLTDE
-140 KFFQGDFAY
+140 KFFQGDFTF
-149 LSRVRS
+149 LPRVRG
-155 RVSQPVL
+155 RVRQPVL

-195 YRALFAVAKEL
+195 YRALFAVAREL

-218 ELTRAI
+218 ERDRAI
-224 ALDAPVI
+224 ALGAPVI

-240 LSVDLNRTKQL
+240 LSVDLARTQQL
-251 AKDIPGDRVV
+251 AADIPSDRVV

-266 INHRAQVAD
+266 IKHRAQVAA
-275 LRHYAKGFL
+275 LRQYAKGFL
-284 VGSSLMAE
+284 VGSSLMGE

-312 TRAEDAAAAHQAG
+312 TRAEDAATAHQAG
-325 AVFGGLIFVAKSPRY
+325 AVYGGLIFVAKSPRY

-348 VMAGAPLSY
+348 LMAGAPLSY

-371 TVDALGL
+371 TVEALGL
-378 AAVQLHGDEDT
+378 AAVQLHGEEDA
-389 AYIEELRPLLPAG
+389 AYIESLRPLLPAG

-407 AVGVSLGM
+407 AIGVSLGK
-415 ESGEPLPDLDYPA
+415 ESGEPLPNLDYPA

-435 VVKTAVGSQSGGT
+435 KVGSQSGGT
-448 GQTFDWAL
+448 GEAFDWTL
-456 LANLDK
+456 LAGLDK
-462 AKLMLAGGLNPDN
+462 SRLMLAGGLNPDN

-489 NSGVESAPGQKDAH
+489 NSGVESAPGRKDAS
-503 KIAAA
+503 KLEASFA
-508 FGALRNL
+508 ALRQL

>member
-1 MSATMSHSSHSE
+1 MMSVTTHGSQQGSTTLSKDIEMLDPLSS
-13 RPQGTHAELPSG
+13 P
-25 SSQFRKDNEM
+25 D
-35 SDLIAPHAFLNM
+35 AFLNR
-47 ASISQTILGK
+47 ASINQTILGK

-62 QEWVAARKLAQPL
+62 QEWVAARKLTQPL
-75 ESFQSALT
+75 ESFQGALV
-83 PSDRDFVGALKA
+83 PSDRDFEGELRA

-125 IYGKYATAISVLTDE
+125 IYGNYATAISVLTDE
-140 KFFQGDFAY
+140 QFFQGDFAF
-149 LSRVRS
+149 LPRVRA
-155 RVSQPVL
+155 RVKQPVL

-195 YRALFAVAKEL
+195 YRALFKVAKEL
-206 GLGVLTEVSNEE
+206 GLGVLTEVSNAEE
-218 ELTRAI
+218 RDRAL
-224 ALDAPVI
+224 ALGAPVI

-240 LSVDLNRTKQL
+240 LSVDLARTKQL
-251 AKDIPGDRVV
+251 AKDIPSDRVV

-275 LRHYAKGFL
+275 LRAHAKGFL
-284 VGSSLMAE
+284 VGSSLMSE

-312 TRAEDAAAAHQAG
+312 TRPEDAAAAHQAG
-325 AVFGGLIFVAKSPRY
+325 ALFGGLIFVAKSPRY

-348 VMAGAPLSY
+348 VMAGAPLIF

-371 TVDALGL
+371 TVEALNL
-378 AAVQLHGDEDT
+378 AAVQLHGDEDA
-389 AYIEELRPLLPAG
+389 AYIETLRALLPAA

-407 AVGVSLGM
+407 AVGVT
-415 ESGEPLPDLDYPA
+415 SGEPLPALDYPA

-435 VVKTAVGSQSGGT
+435 KVGSQSGGT
-448 GQTFDWAL
+448 GQAFDWAM
-456 LANLDK
+456 LAKLDK
-462 AKLMLAGGLNPDN
+462 SKLMLAGGLNPDN

-508 FGALRNL
+508 FGALRQL